1 MSFKLS
7 SAILVMALG
16 LAACGQSGTTVTTPS
31 GTVTTSTDGS
41 VTTVTGPDGVTASF
55 GAGATVT
62 QLPDFLPLYP
72 NAKVISSVNAPQA
85 GTQGGSVAF
94 ETKASP
100 AEVVAFYKQK
110 VTARGLAE
118 TLTATEGDS
127 MTYMASKDQTS
138 VQILA
143 SKGTDATEIVLT
155 WTAPRAN

>member
-7 SAILVMALG
+7 SAILLIGFG

-31 GTVTTSTDGS
+31 GTVSTSADGS
-41 VTTVTGPDGVTASF
+41 TTTVTGPDGVTATF
-55 GAGATVT
+55 GTGATTT

-72 NAKVISSVNAPQA
+72 GAKVLSSINAPQA
-85 GTQGGSVAF
+85 GMQGGSVAF

-110 VTARGLAE
+110 VVAKGLAE
-118 TLTATEGDS
+118 TLSATEGDS
-127 MTYMASKDQTS
+127 MTYMASKDQSS

-143 SKGTDATEIVLT
+143 SKGTDATEIVLS
-155 WTAPRAN
+155 WTMPRAN